1 MTNEAGPLVVH
12 RYWIT
17 DERTGKRRLTSWRM
31 TADDALERYG
41 EDATLEPSTREER
54 HQSEYSKRVAPTR
67 EAPSP
72 SPKE

>member
-31 TADDALERYG
+31 TAEDALERYG
-41 EDATLEPSTREER
+41 EDATPEPSTREER
-54 HQSEYSKRVAPTR
+54 TSVGTAADVLTKSTPASH
-67 EAPSP
+67 
-72 SPKE
+72 PKEG